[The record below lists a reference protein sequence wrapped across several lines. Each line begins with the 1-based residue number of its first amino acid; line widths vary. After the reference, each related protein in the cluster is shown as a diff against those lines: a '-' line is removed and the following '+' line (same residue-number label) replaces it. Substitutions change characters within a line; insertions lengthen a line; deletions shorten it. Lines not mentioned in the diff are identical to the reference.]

1 MRGNNVE
8 VTTMA
13 TVQDERNRYYD
24 SVTLFDRAKMFWKE
38 MTGHVEE
45 DAPIIMELE
54 LLLDDE
60 PKTGEQQ

>member
-1 MRGNNVE
+1 
-8 VTTMA
+8 MA

-38 MTGHVEE
+38 MTGHVED

-54 LLLDDE
+54 RLLDDE